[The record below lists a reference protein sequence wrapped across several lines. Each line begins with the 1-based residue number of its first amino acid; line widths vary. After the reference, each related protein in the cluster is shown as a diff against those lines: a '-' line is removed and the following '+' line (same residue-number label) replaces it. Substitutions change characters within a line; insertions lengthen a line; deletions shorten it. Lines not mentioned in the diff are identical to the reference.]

1 MTQTKWIHVNG
12 NLYEGTIETVQNW
25 DGSES
30 KEEVLATVVIDG
42 IRTRNIVRVHDC
54 YDSPEA
60 YYSEQLYRA
69 QESLEY
75 CKADMQRHI
84 DICTKRVNYQ
94 ADRVKFFKEKL
105 DLLKHE
111 S

>member
-1 MTQTKWIHVNG
+1 MTQTKWINVNG

-25 DGSES
+25 DGSEN
-30 KEEVLATVVIDG
+30 KEKAIATVVIDG
-42 IRTRNIVRVHDC
+42 IRIRNTVPMSDC
-54 YDSPEA
+54 YDSPET

-69 QESLEY
+69 QASLEC
-75 CKADMQRHI
+75 CKADMERQI
-84 DICTKRVNYQ
+84 DVCTKRVNYQ
-94 ADRVKFFKEKL
+94 ADRVRLFKEKL